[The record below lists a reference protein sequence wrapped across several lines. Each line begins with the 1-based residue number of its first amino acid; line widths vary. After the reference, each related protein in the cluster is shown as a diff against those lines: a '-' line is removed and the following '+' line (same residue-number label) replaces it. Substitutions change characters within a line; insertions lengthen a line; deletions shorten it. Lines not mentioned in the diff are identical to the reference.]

1 MIVGLMVYAGI
12 ALLANGL
19 GFMSDASTDDS
30 WLLLGGAVALA
41 VAAGVNTLKVT
52 K

>member
-19 GFMSDASTDDS
+19 GFMSDASTDEY
-30 WLLLGGAVALA
+30 WMLLGGAVALG
-41 VAAGVNTLKVT
+41 VAAGTATRAVT